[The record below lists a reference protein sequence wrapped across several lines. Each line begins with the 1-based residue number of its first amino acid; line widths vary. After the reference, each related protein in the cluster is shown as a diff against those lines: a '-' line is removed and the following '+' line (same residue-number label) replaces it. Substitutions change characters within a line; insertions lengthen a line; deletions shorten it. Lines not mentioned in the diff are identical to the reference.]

1 MWVPSHI
8 GITGNEIADKAANL
22 AFRIIP
28 HPTSS
33 DLSTNDI
40 KSSIKHKTYTRWQKF
55 WDTIPLS
62 NKLKTIK
69 KDIKKWTP
77 PYHLNRRQ
85 EVVITRYKIGHSLL
99 THSFLLNKNPPPTCD
114 ECHTD
119 LSIHHI
125 IQECTKYLDIRNH
138 LKIPPTM
145 EEALNENNI
154 TKIITFLTKINLINK
169 L

>member
-1 MWVPSHI
+1 VWVPSHI

-22 AFRIIP
+22 AITIIP

-40 KSSIKHKTYTRWQKF
+40 KSSIKNKTYSRWQKF

-69 KDIKKWTP
+69 KDDP

-85 EVVITRYKIGHSLL
+85 EVVITRCKIGHSLL
-99 THSFLLNKNPPPTCD
+99 THSFLLSKNPPPTCD
-114 ECHTD
+114 ECHID